1 MSINIFGA
9 NIAGLLNKAM
19 GPLTFPLTLKKV
31 SVTRDPANS
40 TNTII
45 VTVDHGGKGFVDDD
59 ALKYRGG
66 TTTQYSARTINIFGD
81 SLPAGIIPE
90 PGDLI
95 FIEGEDHT
103 IAEKGVVRDPAGAM
117 YTCVVE

>member
-1 MSINIFGA
+1 MPNIFNA
-9 NIAGLLNKAM
+9 NIAQLMNKHM
-19 GPLTFPLTLKKV
+19 GPMVFPLILKKMT
-31 SVTRDPANS
+31 SQKDPANI
-40 TNTII
+40 TRTIQ
-45 VTVDHGGKGFVDDD
+45 VLVEHGGKGFVDDD
-59 ALKYRGG
+59 SLKYRSG
-66 TTTQYSARTINIFGD
+66 TASQYSARVIGILGA

-117 YTCVVE
+117 YECVTE